1 MCSRTYKVQ
10 IIQSLQSKTLL
21 SAPWYAI
28 SQTLHTALGKP
39 SVKYETR
46 RLAMTHHNHFFRNG
60 NEPFTRIIDKIMG
73 SKKL

>member
-1 MCSRTYKVQ
+1 MCFRTSKVQ
-10 IIQSLQSKTLL
+10 IIQSLKSETLL
-21 SAPWYAI
+21 NAPQYVI

-46 RLAMTHHNHFFRNG
+46 RLDTIHHNHFFRHS
-60 NEPFTRIIDKIMG
+60 NETFTRLTDENIG